1 MELGASTL
9 LIDEDTCAT
18 NFMIRDTKMVRLVSP
33 DKEPITP
40 FIRRV
45 RDLHEKDG
53 VSSVIVVGGSGD
65 YLNVADHVIMMDSY
79 RCLDVTAR
87 AREVVTESEE
97 GNGNGGGDNG
107 TSSTSRA
114 PGPGPSSAVRRRPEG
129 DAFRPVG
136 KVNVRSRTVM
146 SYGDDE
152 VNDLL
157 ELGGLEQII
166 DVSQTRTVSLAMQR
180 IPSLTTTVKVVE
192 KNGSKNSST
201 LNSSSYLTSV
211 LRALSDR
218 MGGGKVGAVLDETL
232 APEQFRGDLAVVRGL
247 EIGGAMNRLRRNKNF
262 DQINS
267 NEI

>member
-1 MELGASTL
+1 
-9 LIDEDTCAT
+9 
-18 NFMIRDTKMVRLVSP
+18 MIRDTKMVRLVSP

-136 KVNVRSRTVM
+136 KVNVRSRIVM

-157 ELGGLEQII
+157 ELGGLEQIV

-180 IPSLTTTVKVVE
+180 IPSLTTVVVEE
-192 KNGSKNSST
+192 KNGSYKKSS
-201 LNSSSYLTSV
+201 LNSSSSLTSV
-211 LRALSDR
+211 LRKLSDR
-218 MGGGKVGAVLDETL
+218 MGGGKGGAGLDETL
-232 APEQFRGDLAVVRGL
+232 APGQFRGDLAGVRVL
-247 EIGGAMNRLRRNKNF
+247 EIGGAMNRLRRNKSF
-262 DQINS
+262 VQINS
-267 NEI
+267 SKI